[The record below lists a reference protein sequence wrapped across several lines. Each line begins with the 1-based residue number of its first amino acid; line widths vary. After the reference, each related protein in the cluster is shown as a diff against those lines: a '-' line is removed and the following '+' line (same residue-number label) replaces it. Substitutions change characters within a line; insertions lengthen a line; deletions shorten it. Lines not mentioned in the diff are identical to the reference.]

1 MPRCRSRWRRLYART
16 RDALSIP
23 LLEVSDS
30 IASLDWDLDQVK
42 ALHLTLNLAMKR
54 EVEHLLSLG
63 EGAVTHIK
71 LEEEVV

>member
-1 MPRCRSRWRRLYART
+1 
-16 RDALSIP
+16 
-23 LLEVSDS
+23 
-30 IASLDWDLDQVK
+30 
-42 ALHLTLNLAMKR
+42 MKR